1 MKSSKVVP
9 ASAAS
14 AGVPAEEAEEEK
26 QWESSSERSSL
37 PLSPANN
44 YCGLVIGVR
53 RLSALFK

>member
-37 PLSPANN
+37 PLSPVNN
-44 YCGLVIGVR
+44 YCGLIVG
-53 RLSALFK
+53 L